1 MRELLR
7 QNAPDDDRV
16 NRLRQV
22 RERWDNEDGEEE

>member
-7 QNAPDDDRV
+7 HTGSDADRL

-22 RERWDNEDGEEE
+22 RERWLAEDGEDE